1 MASKLYVGITS
12 EIDGLLTGYYCT
24 TVVHLKLLS
33 SKVVEVLLGLHSKAS
48 KMPDVATYSASLCAA
63 FAEKQPDLSDVIFIP
78 K

>member
-1 MASKLYVGITS
+1 MAPKLYVGITS

-24 TVVHLKLLS
+24 TVVHLKLS

-63 FAEKQPDLSDVIFIP
+63 FAETQPDLSDVIFNP